1 MRYLPLLHPALYT
14 FLYKA
19 SSVTSAVCLSS
30 ASLVSRGRVSRER
43 ENSFSGRLLAY
54 VFAIALPYCTVVLLC
69 GSKPACRTPAREK
82 QQDSLKDRF
91 VLFFLV
97 PHGVETIRRKGLG
110 ELDRR
115 WVDGWRREFSRLFKE
130 DGRGGGGWRDPRPL
144 SEVSPL
150 PPSRKEVGRAKG
162 IVGLWVWAA
171 DWVRRGGGRG
181 AWGVAKRRRGGRH
194 PSSRESPLT
203 D

>member
-1 MRYLPLLHPALYT
+1 M
-14 FLYKA
+14 
-19 SSVTSAVCLSS
+19 CLR
-30 ASLVSRGRVSRER
+30 LCSR
-43 ENSFSGRLLAY
+43 
-54 VFAIALPYCTVVLLC
+54 TVVLLC
-69 GSKPACRTPAREK
+69 CSKPAFRTPAREK

-144 SEVSPL
+144 SEVSPPP

-171 DWVRRGGGRG
+171 DWVRKGGEARSLGCRQEAEGRE
-181 AWGVAKRRRGGRH
+181 ASLFAGVAA
-194 PSSRESPLT
+194 